1 MIYSHSFTQYHDKS
15 EYQNIKSYS
24 NHYPIQTELF
34 DLTSTFGSTR
44 ESLVVNGGVLVV
56 GTNFCDQSMNSTQHD
71 STAARLG

>member
-15 EYQNIKSYS
+15 EYQII
-24 NHYPIQTELF
+24 IQTELF

-56 GTNFCDQSMNSTQHD
+56 NTNFCDQSMNSTQHD